1 MALLMLLTA
10 CSSGGSASETVTPT
24 VLPTSTNVVEAKDDH
39 VEEARAL
46 IQKAFSYDASGL
58 EPVVEEDQASF
69 RFEAGEKDYYIVEF
83 HNGYQYPATLYH
95 FEHLGEDQD
104 FDLAQE
110 DDSYFDEG
118 LIETAKTF
126 VKDIYGVDCT
136 EATVH
141 AYGYKNKIAVQME
154 TAPDEVFSV
163 RYYYKDTEP
172 TGVLF
177 CKDVKALEQVMEK
190 NEAKQYL

>member
-1 MALLMLLTA
+1 M
-10 CSSGGSASETVTPT
+10 
-24 VLPTSTNVVEAKDDH
+24 
-39 VEEARAL
+39 
-46 IQKAFSYDASGL
+46 
-58 EPVVEEDQASF
+58 
-69 RFEAGEKDYYIVEF
+69 
-83 HNGYQYPATLYH
+83 
-95 FEHLGEDQD
+95 
-104 FDLAQE
+104 AQE